1 MYARCGV
8 VGDAVKVFEEM
19 PERDVVAWTA
29 VVSGC
34 VRNGESG
41 DGLRYLVEM
50 VRLAG
55 DGEARP
61 NSRTMESG
69 LVACGV
75 LDELNSGRCLHGYVV
90 KVGVGDSPLVISAL
104 FSLYSKCQSTEGAC
118 TLFPELPE
126 KDVVSWTSLIGI
138 YCGRG
143 LIREAMEL
151 FQEMRESGLQ
161 PDEVLVSCLLS
172 GLGNSGNV
180 HGGKAFHAV
189 ITKRNFGDSVLV
201 GNALIS
207 MYGKFELVDD
217 AGRVFRLLRQ
227 QDADSWNLM
236 IVAYCKAGCDVK
248 CLELYREMQFR
259 DKYEFL
265 CGTNSLVSAISS
277 CSRLAELRLGRSA
290 HCYSIKHL
298 LDEDSSV
305 ANVLIGM
312 YGRCGKF
319 DYACKIFGL
328 AKLKGDVVTWNT
340 LISCYAHLGHSNAAV
355 SLYDQMLTEGL
366 TPNSTT
372 LITVIS
378 ACANLVTLER
388 GEKIHSYVKEM
399 GWDYDVS
406 INTALIDMYAK
417 CGQLGIARRI
427 FDSMLQHDV
436 VAWNVMISGYGMHG
450 EAKQALELFGK
461 MEGGSIKPN
470 GVTFLAI
477 LSACCHSGLLEEGRK
492 LFTRMGKY
500 SLEPNLK
507 HYACMVDLLG
517 KSGHLQEAEDMVLAM
532 PVEPDGGIWGTLL
545 SACKLHDNFEM
556 GLRIAK
562 KAFASDPE
570 NEGYY
575 ILISNSYGSAKKW
588 DEIEKL
594 REMMKNHGVQKGVGW
609 SAVDYCG

>member
-1 MYARCGV
+1 M
-8 VGDAVKVFEEM
+8 KVFEEM

-305 ANVLIGM
+305 ANVLIDM

-594 REMMKNHGVQKGVGW
+594 RETMKNHGVQKGVGW
-609 SAVDYCG
+609 SAVDYCE

>member
-1 MYARCGV
+1 M
-8 VGDAVKVFEEM
+8 KVFEEM

-562 KAFASDPE
+562 KAFAFDPE

-594 REMMKNHGVQKGVGW
+594 RETMKNHGVQKGVGW